1 MTVGIIEKNVLF
13 SLTPHPLQEK
23 LCDQL
28 NLEPGSLEVRR
39 FPDGES
45 YLRVL
50 TSVKGAN
57 CVILADLTHPDTKYL
72 ALLFLFETLRELG
85 ARSIGLVAPYLC
97 YMRQD
102 RRFEEGEAVTSRV
115 FAQSLSLHIDWL
127 ITVDPHLH
135 RYQSLDE
142 IYSIPT
148 QVVQGAPA
156 LADWLRGQNGL
167 LLVGPDAESEQWVS
181 SIAQASNHPYV
192 IGTKQRLGDR
202 RVEVTLP
209 DISAY
214 NGRKAVIIDD
224 VISSGRTIGECVR
237 ALKVQGTEAILCA
250 AVHGIFAEAS
260 DTYLLGTGLQTLV
273 TTNTVP
279 HSSNEIDVSELLVP
293 PVRHFLNQVED
304 ERR

>member
-1 MTVGIIEKNVLF
+1 MDIIEKNVLF

-28 NLEPGSLEVRR
+28 NLEPGSLQVRR

-202 RVEVTLP
+202 RVEVTLR
-209 DISAY
+209 ISRRITA
-214 NGRKAVIIDD
+214 GKPSSLMTLFPADAPLASVSGHLRRKARRP
-224 VISSGRTIGECVR
+224 SCVR
-237 ALKVQGTEAILCA
+237 RCMAFLRRPRTPT
-250 AVHGIFAEAS
+250 FW
-260 DTYLLGTGLQTLV
+260 
-273 TTNTVP
+273 VP
-279 HSSNEIDVSELLVP
+279 AC
-293 PVRHFLNQVED
+293 
-304 ERR
+304 RRW